1 MTAGQLSLGR
11 ASGTLGSAPRPS
23 LRKRVGS
30 LVTYTV
36 LVVLGLIFTL
46 PLLWMVTTS
55 LKEQGQVFQVPPVWI
70 PDPVRWDNYAEATH
84 RAPLWLWLRNTATIT
99 VLATVGTV
107 ITSSMVAFGFARL
120 RFPGRDV
127 LFVLLLATMMLPP
140 VVTLVP
146 KFIMFK
152 SIGWNNTFYPL
163 IVPSFF
169 GVNAFNIFL
178 VRQYYLTIPLD
189 LDEAARIDGASNWQ
203 IWWRILVPIST
214 PVLVAVAIFSFVQ
227 HWNEFLDALVF
238 LSSEQN
244 KTLSLGLR
252 AFINPNDASWHIT
265 MAASMWL
272 IVPMIVIFFVGQRH
286 FIQGAAMSG
295 ITGR

>member
-1 MTAGQLSLGR
+1 MSAGRLAAGQASVR
-11 ASGTLGSAPRPS
+11 AGSARRLSPRKVVS
-23 LRKRVGS
+23 SVLIYS
-30 LVTYTV
+30 V
-36 LVVLGLIFTL
+36 LVILGLIFTL

-55 LKEQGQVFQVPPVWI
+55 LKAQGQVFQVPPVWL
-70 PDPVRWDNYAEATH
+70 PDPVRWDNYQEATH
-84 RAPLWLWLRNTATIT
+84 RAPLWLWLRNTSTIT
-99 VLATVGTV
+99 VLATVGNI
-107 ITSSMVAFGFARL
+107 ITASMVGFGFARL
-120 RFPGRDV
+120 RFPGRET
-127 LFVLLLATMMLPP
+127 LFVLLLSTMMLPP

-146 KFIMFK
+146 KFIMFRMV
-152 SIGWNNTFYPL
+152 GWNDTFLPL

-189 LDEAARIDGASNWQ
+189 LDEAARIDGASNWRV
-203 IWWRILVPIST
+203 WWDILVPLST

-238 LSSEQN
+238 LQSEQM

-272 IVPMIVIFFVGQRH
+272 IVPMIAIFFIGQRH

>member
-1 MTAGQLSLGR
+1 MTAGQLTS
-11 ASGTLGSAPRPS
+11 GSAGDTVSRPGLS
-23 LRKRVGS
+23 VRKLASSAV
-30 LVTYTV
+30 LYAI
-36 LVVLGLIFTL
+36 LVVLSLIFTL

-70 PDPVRWDNYAEATH
+70 PDPVRWDNYQEAAH
-84 RAPLWLWLRNTATIT
+84 RAPLWLWLHNTATIT
-99 VLATVGTV
+99 VLATVGNVLTA
-107 ITSSMVAFGFARL
+107 SMVGFGFARL

-127 LFVLLLATMMLPP
+127 LFILLLSTMMLPP
-140 VVTLVP
+140 VVTMVP
-146 KFIMFK
+146 KFILFK
-152 SIGWNNTFYPL
+152 SIGWNDTLYPL
-163 IVPSFF
+163 IVPSYF
-169 GVNAFNIFL
+169 GVNAFNVFL

-189 LDEAARIDGASNWQ
+189 MDEAARIDGASSWKV
-203 IWWRILVPIST
+203 WWNILVPLST

-227 HWNEFLDALVF
+227 HWNEFLDPLVF
-238 LSSEQN
+238 LHSEQL

-252 AFINPNDASWHIT
+252 AFVNPNDASWHIT

-272 IVPMIVIFFVGQRH
+272 IVPMIVIFFIGQRH

>member
-1 MTAGQLSLGR
+1 MTAGQL
-11 ASGTLGSAPRPS
+11 AAGSARGQAGSGPS
-23 LRKRVGS
+23 LSTRRLVGNA
-30 LVTYTV
+30 LTYTV
-36 LVVLGLIFTL
+36 LTLLSLIFTL

-55 LKEQGQVFQVPPVWI
+55 LKEQGQVFHVPPVWI
-70 PDPVRWDNYAEATH
+70 PDPFRWDNYPEATR
-84 RAPLWLWLRNTATIT
+84 RAPLWLWLHNTATIT
-99 VLATVGTV
+99 VLATVGNVLTA
-107 ITSSMVAFGFARL
+107 SMVGFGFARL

-127 LFVLLLATMMLPP
+127 LFILLLSTMMLPP

-146 KFIMFK
+146 KFIMFRT
-152 SIGWNNTFYPL
+152 IGWNDTFYPL

-169 GVNAFNIFL
+169 GVSAFNIFL

-189 LDEAARIDGASNWQ
+189 MDEAARIDGASNWQ
-203 IWWRILVPIST
+203 VWWQILVPLST

-227 HWNEFLDALVF
+227 HWNEFLDPLVF
-238 LSSEQN
+238 LHSEQM

-272 IVPMIVIFFVGQRH
+272 IVPMIAIFFIGQRH

>member
-1 MTAGQLSLGR
+1 MTAPAASLRQGPVLHETAHWTPGKIVRRVLLYGTLVALSL
-11 ASGTLGSAPRPS
+11 
-23 LRKRVGS
+23 V
-30 LVTYTV
+30 
-36 LVVLGLIFTL
+36 FTL

-55 LKEQGQVFQVPPVWI
+55 LKEQGQVFQIPPQWI
-70 PDPVRWDNYAEATH
+70 PNPVRWDNYPEATH
-84 RAPLWLWLRNTATIT
+84 RAPLWIWLNNTAIIT
-99 VLATVGTV
+99 VLATAGSV
-107 ITSSMVAFGFARL
+107 ISASMVGFGFARL
-120 RFPGRDV
+120 RFPGRDA

-140 VVTLVP
+140 IVTLVP
-146 KFIMFK
+146 KFIMFRTV
-152 SIGWNNTFYPL
+152 GWNDTFYPL

-189 LDEAARIDGASNWQ
+189 LDEAARIDGASSWQ
-203 IWWRILVPIST
+203 VWWRILVPISM
-214 PVLVAVAIFSFVQ
+214 PVLVAVGIFSFVQ

-238 LSSEQN
+238 LQSEPM

-272 IVPMIVIFFVGQRH
+272 IVPMIVIFFIGQRH

>member
-1 MTAGQLSLGR
+1 MTAGQIATGR
-11 ASGTLGSAPRPS
+11 TQSGISSPRLTPTKV
-23 LRKRVGS
+23 LRSVS
-30 LVTYTV
+30 IYAV

-70 PDPVRWDNYAEATH
+70 PDPVRWDNYQEATR

-99 VLATVGTV
+99 VLATIGNIVTA
-107 ITSSMVAFGFARL
+107 SMVGFGFARL
-120 RFPGRDV
+120 RFPGRDA
-127 LFVLLLATMMLPP
+127 LFILLLSTMMLPP

-146 KFIMFK
+146 KFIMFRMV
-152 SIGWNNTFYPL
+152 GWNDTFYPL

-189 LDEAARIDGASNWQ
+189 LDEAARIDGASNWRV
-203 IWWRILVPIST
+203 WLSILVPISA
-214 PVLVAVAIFSFVQ
+214 PVLVAVGIFSFVQ

-238 LSSEQN
+238 LQSEQM

-272 IVPMIVIFFVGQRH
+272 IVPMIAIFFLGQRH

>member
-1 MTAGQLSLGR
+1 MSARDITAETAHVSQSV
-11 ASGTLGSAPRPS
+11 SARS
-23 LRKRVGS
+23 AVRDAL
-30 LVTYTV
+30 TYTI
-36 LVVLGLIFTL
+36 LILLGLIFTL

-70 PDPVRWDNYAEATH
+70 PDPFRWDNYPEAVR
-84 RAPLWLWLRNTATIT
+84 RAPLWLWLYNTATIT
-99 VLATVGTV
+99 VLATIGTV
-107 ITSSMVAFGFARL
+107 ITSSMVGFGFARL

-127 LFVLLLATMMLPP
+127 LFVLLLSTMMLPP

-146 KFIMFK
+146 KFIMFRT
-152 SIGWNNTFYPL
+152 IGWNDTFYPL

-169 GVNAFNIFL
+169 GVSAFNIFL

-189 LDEAARIDGASNWQ
+189 LDEAARIDGASNWRV
-203 IWWRILVPIST
+203 WWNVLVPISM

-227 HWNEFLDALVF
+227 HWNEFLDPLVF
-238 LSSEQN
+238 LHSEQM

-272 IVPMIVIFFVGQRH
+272 IVPMIVIFFIGQRH

>member
-1 MTAGQLSLGR
+1 MTAGQIAAGHAQSEVGGSRLTARKVLS
-11 ASGTLGSAPRPS
+11 STLLYA
-23 LRKRVGS
+23 
-30 LVTYTV
+30 V

-46 PLLWMVTTS
+46 PLIWMVATS

-70 PDPVRWDNYAEATH
+70 PDPVRWDNYQEATR

-99 VLATVGTV
+99 VLATVGNI
-107 ITSSMVAFGFARL
+107 ITASMVGFGFARL
-120 RFPGRDV
+120 RFPGRDA
-127 LFVLLLATMMLPP
+127 LFILLLSTMMLPP

-146 KFIMFK
+146 KFIMFRMV
-152 SIGWNNTFYPL
+152 GWNDTFYPL

-203 IWWRILVPIST
+203 IWLRILVPISA
-214 PVLVAVAIFSFVQ
+214 PVLVAVGIFSFVQ
-227 HWNEFLDALVF
+227 HWNEFLDALIF
-238 LSSEQN
+238 LQSEQM

-272 IVPMIVIFFVGQRH
+272 ILPMIAIFFLGQRH